1 MNRIGL
7 LVLALSA
14 LVALLAPPAGSAS
27 NVPLHV
33 AIRSVMMA
41 DARSLAVDV
50 ATQGLPEDGGAP
62 AGVMTMTVWLD
73 GTPARAS
80 LPLIHMPCRFVMDFD
95 LPAGIVRVGGVS
107 VGTFA
112 PVPPFSENL
121 RFPVEI
127 TIQRGIQTATARAE
141 ATILL
146 PTVIVPGYLN
156 ELAEPDHDLLA
167 AFERLGYRDGGTSPT
182 LFWFRY
188 QSRQVTLEEG
198 GRSLAAYVR
207 HVVLPATH
215 AAKINVVAYS
225 VGGLIA
231 RWNIA
236 YDVDG
241 WSSLVN
247 RLVLV
252 GVPNEGAVLAYVGD
266 HAPSFLPFSGWAR
279 SPLARSMI
287 PTFPFWHE
295 HERQPWNT
303 PPDGRNA
310 LLDQLNARPLPAG
323 LRVYLFYASH
333 DPRNTGGS
341 KTAAGLTGQLPGAA
355 LSYEPGDGIVLAAS
369 AQGLPVHGSR
379 GVPALAQH
387 AVLRADLG
395 SVYHLSVLT
404 AGGRRIGAALLDRFY
419 STVDEAARGTGTSS
433 MVTTGV
439 EILSFG
445 LPAHVT
451 QPPARRPPRGE

>member
-1 MNRIGL
+1 MNRTSL
-7 LVLALSA
+7 LVLVLSA
-14 LVALLAPPAGSAS
+14 LLALLAPPAGSAS
-27 NVPLHV
+27 RVSLHV
-33 AIRSVMMA
+33 AIRNVIMA

-50 ATQGLPEDGGAP
+50 TTQGLHEDDGAA
-62 AGVMTMTVWLD
+62 AGVVTLSVWLD
-73 GTPARAS
+73 GVPARAS
-80 LPLIHMPCRFVMDFD
+80 LPLIHMPPRFVMEFD
-95 LPAGIVRVGGVS
+95 LPAGIVRVGGVP
-107 VGTFA
+107 VGTFV

-121 RFPVEI
+121 RFPVEV
-127 TIQRGIQTATARAE
+127 TVHQGTQTATARAE

-156 ELAEPDHDLLA
+156 ELAEPDHDVLTT
-167 AFERLGYRDGGTSPT
+167 FERLGYQDGGTSPT
-182 LFWFRY
+182 LFWFPY
-188 QSRQVTLEEG
+188 QSRRVTLAEG
-198 GRSLAAYVR
+198 ARSLAAYVR
-207 HVVLPATH
+207 QVVLPATY

-247 RLVLV
+247 RLILV
-252 GVPNEGAVLAYVGD
+252 GVPNEGVVLAYVGE
-266 HAPSFLPFSGWAR
+266 HTPSFLPFSGWAR
-279 SPLARSMI
+279 SPLAHSMI

-295 HERQPWNT
+295 HGQQPWNT
-303 PPDGRNA
+303 PPDGKNA
-310 LLDQLNARPLPAG
+310 LLDQLNARPLPGG
-323 LRVYLFYASH
+323 LRVYLFYGSH
-333 DPRNTGGS
+333 DPRNTDGP

-379 GVPALAQH
+379 GVPGLAER

-395 SVYHLSVLT
+395 SVYHLSALA
-404 AGGRRIGAALLDRFY
+404 AGSRRIGAALLDRFY

-433 MVTTGV
+433 GAARQLTVKPGV
-439 EILSFG
+439 EIG
-445 LPAHVT
+445 
-451 QPPARRPPRGE
+451 Q

>member
-1 MNRIGL
+1 MNRISL

-14 LVALLAPPAGSAS
+14 LLTLLAPPAGSAS
-27 NVPLHV
+27 NIPLHV
-33 AIRSVMMA
+33 AICSVRMVDGPA
-41 DARSLAVDV
+41 LAVDL
-50 ATQGLPEDGGAP
+50 ATQGLSEDDGAP
-62 AGVMTMTVWLD
+62 AGGVTVSIWLD
-73 GTPARAS
+73 GVPARAS
-80 LPLIHMPCRFVMDFD
+80 LSLIHMPARFVMNFD
-95 LPAGIVRVGGVS
+95 LAAGVVRVGGVP

-121 RFPVEI
+121 RFPAEV
-127 TIQRGIQTATARAE
+127 TVHRGMQAATARAE

-156 ELAEPDHDLLA
+156 ELAGPDQDLLA
-167 AFERLGYRDGGTSPT
+167 TFGRLGYQDGGTSPT
-182 LFWFRY
+182 MFWFRY
-188 QSRQVTLEEG
+188 PSRQVTLEEG
-198 GRSLAAYVR
+198 ARSLAAYVR
-207 HVVLPATH
+207 QVVLPA
-215 AAKINVVAYS
+215 AYAVKINIVAYS

-252 GVPNEGAVLAYVGD
+252 GVPNEGAVLAYVGN
-266 HAPSFLPFSGWAR
+266 HAPSLLPFSGWAR
-279 SPLARSMI
+279 TPLAHSMI

-295 HERQPWNT
+295 REQQPWNT
-303 PPDGRNA
+303 PPDGRNS
-310 LLDQLNARPLPAG
+310 LLDRLNARPLPVG

-355 LSYEPGDGIVLAAS
+355 VSYEPGDGIVLAAS

-379 GVPALAQH
+379 GVPALAER

-395 SVYHLSVLT
+395 SVYHLSVLS
-404 AGGRRIGAALLDRFY
+404 AGGRRIGTALLDRFY
-419 STVDEAARGTGTSS
+419 STVDEAAKAPGTSS
-433 MVTTGV
+433 SAARPVMVNPGV
-439 EILSFG
+439 GGSSAWGALLS
-445 LPAHVT
+445 
-451 QPPARRPPRGE
+451 R